1 METHGTSSN
10 ITNKQVLTTGGKIT
24 KRLFDIVAC
33 IAAAAV
39 LCPFWLC
46 IGLLVACGSKG
57 SALYRQTRVGRDG
70 MEFKLLKFRTMRQ
83 DADKIGGL
91 ITIGEDS
98 RVTRIGRFLRKYKID
113 ELPQFLNIIKGDMS
127 IVGPRPEVPKYVALY
142 DERQRKVLSVR
153 PGLTD
158 YASIEYIAEN
168 ELLAKSSDPD
178 RTYIEEIMP
187 AKLELNLKYI
197 ENQSVTE
204 DLRLIFKTLFS
215 ILKK

>member
-1 METHGTSSN
+1 M
-10 ITNKQVLTTGGKIT
+10 
-24 KRLFDIVAC
+24 
-33 IAAAAV
+33 
-39 LCPFWLC
+39 
-46 IGLLVACGSKG
+46 
-57 SALYRQTRVGRDG
+57 
-70 MEFKLLKFRTMRQ
+70 KFRTMRQ

-91 ITIGEDS
+91 ITVGEDR

-127 IVGPRPEVPKYVALY
+127 IVGPRPEVPKYVTLY
-142 DERQRKVLSVR
+142 NERQRRVLSVR

-158 YASIEYIAEN
+158 YASIEYISEN
-168 ELLAKSSDPD
+168 ELLAQSSDPD

-197 ENQSVTE
+197 DNQSVVE

>member
-1 METHGTSSN
+1 
-10 ITNKQVLTTGGKIT
+10 
-24 KRLFDIVAC
+24 
-33 IAAAAV
+33 
-39 LCPFWLC
+39 
-46 IGLLVACGSKG
+46 
-57 SALYRQTRVGRDG
+57 
-70 MEFKLLKFRTMRQ
+70 MRQ

-91 ITIGEDS
+91 ITVGEDR

-127 IVGPRPEVPKYVALY
+127 IVGPRPEVPKYVTLY
-142 DERQRKVLSVR
+142 NERQRRVLSVR

-158 YASIEYIAEN
+158 YASIEYISEN
-168 ELLAKSSDPD
+168 ELLAQSSDPD

-197 ENQSVTE
+197 DNQSVVE

>member
-1 METHGTSSN
+1 M
-10 ITNKQVLTTGGKIT
+10 LTTGGKIT
-24 KRLFDIVAC
+24 KRIFDLVAC
-33 IAAAAV
+33 TAALV
-39 LCPFWLC
+39 LLCPFWLC
-46 IGLLVACGSKG
+46 IALMVACGSKG
-57 SALYRQTRVGRDG
+57 GALYRQTRVGRDG
-70 MEFKLLKFRTMRQ
+70 REFKLLKFRTMRQ

-91 ITIGEDS
+91 ITIGEDD

-142 DERQRKVLSVR
+142 NERQRRVLSVR

-158 YASIEYIAEN
+158 YASIEYISEN

-187 AKLELNLKYI
+187 DKLELNLKYI
-197 ENQSVTE
+197 ENQSVME

>member
-1 METHGTSSN
+1 
-10 ITNKQVLTTGGKIT
+10 
-24 KRLFDIVAC
+24 
-33 IAAAAV
+33 
-39 LCPFWLC
+39 
-46 IGLLVACGSKG
+46 
-57 SALYRQTRVGRDG
+57 
-70 MEFKLLKFRTMRQ
+70 MRQ

-91 ITIGEDS
+91 ITVGEDH

-113 ELPQFLNIIKGDMS
+113 ELPQFLNIIKGEMS

-142 DERQRKVLSVR
+142 NERQRQVLSVR

-158 YASIEYIAEN
+158 YASIEYISEN

-197 ENQSVTE
+197 ENQSVME

-215 ILKK
+215 IAKK

>member
-1 METHGTSSN
+1 MHATS
-10 ITNKQVLTTGGKIT
+10 TNTTNSAVLTTGGKIT
-24 KRLFDIVAC
+24 KRTFDVVAC
-33 IAAAAV
+33 VAAV
-39 LCPFWLC
+39 VILCPLWLC

-57 SALYRQTRVGRDG
+57 GALYRQTRVGRDG
-70 MEFKLLKFRTMRQ
+70 KEFKLLKFSTMRQ

-91 ITIGEDS
+91 ITVGEDA

-113 ELPQFLNIIKGDMS
+113 ELPQFLNIIAGDMS

-142 DERQRKVLSVR
+142 DERQRQVLSVR

-158 YASIEYIAEN
+158 YASIEYISEN
-168 ELLAKSSDPD
+168 ELLARSSDPD

-197 ENQSVTE
+197 ENQSVSE
-204 DLRLIFKTLFS
+204 DLRLICKTLFS

>member
-1 METHGTSSN
+1 MTSSN
-10 ITNKQVLTTGGKIT
+10 ITNKQVLTTGGKIA
-24 KRLFDIVAC
+24 KRTFDLTAC
-33 IAAAAV
+33 IAAV
-39 LCPFWLC
+39 VILCPFWLC

-57 SALYRQTRVGRDG
+57 GALYRQTRVGRDG

-142 DERQRKVLSVR
+142 NERQRQVLSVR
-153 PGLTD
+153 PGLT
-158 YASIEYIAEN
+158 EYISEN
-168 ELLAKSSDPD
+168 ELLARSSDPD

-197 ENQSVTE
+197 ENQSVLE

>member
-1 METHGTSSN
+1 M
-10 ITNKQVLTTGGKIT
+10 
-24 KRLFDIVAC
+24 
-33 IAAAAV
+33 
-39 LCPFWLC
+39 
-46 IGLLVACGSKG
+46 
-57 SALYRQTRVGRDG
+57 
-70 MEFKLLKFRTMRQ
+70 KFRTMRQ

-91 ITIGEDS
+91 ITVGEDH

-113 ELPQFLNIIKGDMS
+113 ELPQFLNIIKGEMS

-142 DERQRKVLSVR
+142 NERQRQVLSVR

-158 YASIEYIAEN
+158 YASIEYISEN

-197 ENQSVTE
+197 ENQSVME

-215 ILKK
+215 IAKK

>member
-1 METHGTSSN
+1 M
-10 ITNKQVLTTGGKIT
+10 
-24 KRLFDIVAC
+24 
-33 IAAAAV
+33 
-39 LCPFWLC
+39 
-46 IGLLVACGSKG
+46 
-57 SALYRQTRVGRDG
+57 
-70 MEFKLLKFRTMRQ
+70 KFRTMRQ
-83 DADKIGGL
+83 DADRIGGL
-91 ITIGEDS
+91 ITVGDDR

-142 DERQRKVLSVR
+142 NERQQRVLSVR

-158 YASIEYIAEN
+158 YASIEYISEN
-168 ELLAKSSDPD
+168 ELLAQSSDPD

-197 ENQSVTE
+197 DNQSVVE

>member
-1 METHGTSSN
+1 MTNSN
-10 ITNKQVLTTGGKIT
+10 ITNKQVLTTGGKIA
-24 KRLFDIVAC
+24 KRTFDLTAC
-33 IAAAAV
+33 IAAV
-39 LCPFWLC
+39 VILCPFWLC

-57 SALYRQTRVGRDG
+57 GALYRQTRVGLDG
-70 MEFKLLKFRTMRQ
+70 KEFKLLKFRTMRQ

-91 ITIGEDS
+91 ITVGEDS

-142 DERQRKVLSVR
+142 NERQRQVLSVR

-158 YASIEYIAEN
+158 YASIEYISEN
-168 ELLAKSSDPD
+168 ELLARSSDPD

-197 ENQSVTE
+197 EKQSVLE

>member
-1 METHGTSSN
+1 MTSSN

-70 MEFKLLKFRTMRQ
+70 KEFKLLKFRTMRQ
-83 DADKIGGL
+83 DADKVGGL
-91 ITIGEDS
+91 ITVGEDS

>member
-1 METHGTSSN
+1 M
-10 ITNKQVLTTGGKIT
+10 LTTGGKIT
-24 KRLFDIVAC
+24 KRTFDIVAC
-33 IAAAAV
+33 VTAVLV
-39 LCPFWLC
+39 LCPLWLC
-46 IGLLVACGSKG
+46 IGLMVACGSKG
-57 SALYRQTRVGRDG
+57 GAFYRQTRVGRNG
-70 MEFKLLKFRTMRQ
+70 KEFKLLKFRTMRK

-91 ITIGEDS
+91 ITVGEDN
-98 RVTRIGRFLRKYKID
+98 RVTRVGRFLRKYKLD

-142 DERQRKVLSVR
+142 DERQRRVLSVR

-158 YASIEYIAEN
+158 YASIEYISEN
-168 ELLAKSSDPD
+168 ELLAQSPDPD

-197 ENQSVTE
+197 DNQSVME

-215 ILKK
+215 IIKK

>member
-1 METHGTSSN
+1 
-10 ITNKQVLTTGGKIT
+10 
-24 KRLFDIVAC
+24 
-33 IAAAAV
+33 
-39 LCPFWLC
+39 
-46 IGLLVACGSKG
+46 
-57 SALYRQTRVGRDG
+57 
-70 MEFKLLKFRTMRQ
+70 MRQ

-91 ITIGEDS
+91 ITVGEDH

-113 ELPQFLNIIKGDMS
+113 ELPQFLNIIKGEMS

-142 DERQRKVLSVR
+142 NERQRQVLSVR

-158 YASIEYIAEN
+158 YASIEYISEN

-178 RTYIEEIMP
+178 RTYVEEIMP

-197 ENQSVTE
+197 ENQSVME

-215 ILKK
+215 IAKK

>member
-1 METHGTSSN
+1 MVILSP
-10 ITNKQVLTTGGKIT
+10 L
-24 KRLFDIVAC
+24 
-33 IAAAAV
+33 
-39 LCPFWLC
+39 WLC
-46 IGLLVACGSKG
+46 IGLMVACGSKG
-57 SALYRQTRVGRDG
+57 GALYRQTRIGRDG
-70 MEFKLLKFRTMRQ
+70 KEFKLLKFRTMRQ

-91 ITIGEDS
+91 ITVGDDQ
-98 RVTRIGRFLRKYKID
+98 RVTRIGKFLRKYKLD

-127 IVGPRPEVPKYVALY
+127 IVGPRPEVPKYVVLY
-142 DERQRKVLSVR
+142 NEQQRRVLSVR

-158 YASIEYIAEN
+158 YASIDYISES
-168 ELLAKSSDPD
+168 ELLAQSADPD

-197 ENQSVTE
+197 ENQSITE